1 MYTMT
6 DQEFLDAFEASRIP
20 ASEFHHR
27 DHLRLALVY
36 LQRYGA
42 GAAASRIAES
52 IRRYAAHLGK
62 AHKYNETVTQ
72 AWLQIVHA
80 AAAGDIPGATLD
92 QLVASHPELLD
103 KNVLER
109 YYSRDLLDSAAARFT
124 FVRPDLRPLPAAASV
139 EC

>member
-1 MYTMT
+1 MT
-6 DQEFLDAFEASRIP
+6 DAEFLEAFEGCRIP

-27 DHLRLALVY
+27 DHLRLALLY

-42 GAAASRIAES
+42 SMAASRIAES
-52 IRRYAAHLGK
+52 IRRYAAHHGK
-62 AHKYNETVTQ
+62 SDKYNETVTQ

-80 AAAGDIPGATLD
+80 AASETQGATLD

-103 KNVLER
+103 KNTLER
-109 YYSRDLLDSAAARFT
+109 YYSRDVLNSAAARLT
-124 FVRPDLRPLPAAASV
+124 FVPPDRRPLPAVASV